1 MRGAKVLVG
10 LLLVA
15 GLAGAAV
22 LAYEVARPRVDPAK
36 VADAARNGVDL
47 AQVAPASAPP
57 AQAPDGRPML
67 FGPAAV
73 IDGETLEIQGLRA
86 RLWTIDAPDIDQT
99 CLDKDGASFAC
110 GQASRRHLETLIA
123 GRKVACRPEGPPSDG
138 DAWQGL
144 CFVADA
150 PCQDEGGPCESDLS
164 SLNLAMV
171 RQGWAVDLEGQY
183 SEPESDAE
191 EEKAGLWAG
200 RFDEPEVWRR
210 KAKAAATTG

>member
-1 MRGAKVLVG
+1 MRGSRVLVG
-10 LLLVA
+10 VLVVA

-22 LAYEVARPRVDPAK
+22 YAYDAARPRVHPIKA
-36 VADAARNGVDL
+36 ADAREHDLEAPQPQFARD
-47 AQVAPASAPP
+47 A
-57 AQAPDGRPML
+57 DGRARL
-67 FGPAAV
+67 FGPARV
-73 IDGETLEIQGLRA
+73 IDGDTLEIQGLRA
-86 RLWTIDAPDIDQT
+86 RLWTIDAPDLDQT

-110 GQASRRHLETLIA
+110 GQAARVHLEKLIA
-123 GRKVACRPEGPPSDG
+123 GRQVACRPEGPPSDG

-150 PCQDEGGPCESDLS
+150 PCQDAGGPCESDLN

-191 EEKAGLWAG
+191 ADKTGLWAG
-200 RFDEPEVWRR
+200 RFDE
-210 KAKAAATTG
+210 AAAWRARGGA

>member
-1 MRGAKVLVG
+1 MRGAKLLVG
-10 LLLVA
+10 LLVAA

-22 LAYEVARPRVDPAK
+22 YAYDAARPRVHPIKA
-36 VADAARNGVDL
+36 ADAREHALDAPQPRFARD
-47 AQVAPASAPP
+47 AEDRAEP
-57 AQAPDGRPML
+57 
-67 FGPAAV
+67 FGPARV
-73 IDGETLEIQGLRA
+73 IDGDTLEIQGLRA
-86 RLWTIDAPDIDQT
+86 RLWTIDAPDLAQT

-110 GQASRRHLETLIA
+110 GQAAREHLEKLIA

-150 PCQDEGGPCESDLS
+150 PCQDEGGPCASDLD

-191 EEKAGLWAG
+191 GDKAGLWAG
-200 RFDEPEVWRR
+200 RFDEPEVWRS
-210 KAKAAATTG
+210 KAKAAAPTR

>member
-1 MRGAKVLVG
+1 MRRAKVLIG
-10 LLLVA
+10 LLVVA

-22 LAYEVARPRVDPAK
+22 YAYDAARPRVHPIKA
-36 VADAARNGVDL
+36 ADAREHDLDAPQPRFARD
-47 AQVAPASAPP
+47 A
-57 AQAPDGRPML
+57 DGRARL
-67 FGPAAV
+67 FGPARV
-73 IDGETLEIQGLRA
+73 IDGDTLEIKGLRA
-86 RLWTIDAPDIDQT
+86 RLWTIDAPDLDQT

-110 GQASRRHLETLIA
+110 GQAAREHLEKLIA
-123 GRKVACRPEGPPSDG
+123 GRQVACRPEGPPSDG

-150 PCQDEGGPCESDLS
+150 PCQDEGGPCASDLD

-191 EEKAGLWAG
+191 DDKAGLWAG
-200 RFDEPEVWRR
+200 RFDEPEAWRQ
-210 KAKAAATTG
+210 KAKAGAPTN